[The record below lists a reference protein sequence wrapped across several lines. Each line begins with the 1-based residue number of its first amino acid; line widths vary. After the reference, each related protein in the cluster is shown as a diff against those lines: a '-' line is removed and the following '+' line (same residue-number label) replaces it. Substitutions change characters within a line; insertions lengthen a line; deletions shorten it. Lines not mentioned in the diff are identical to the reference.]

1 MLTSAFLL
9 WKPSRKHD
17 KAMGGGG
24 LFLQK
29 RKFLEIFFRIFL
41 CYLGRSCLFQR
52 QNCVNCKNA
61 EVTVFFWIKNAFNSK
76 GTPLLQMNQI
86 WKPYLIPILSN
97 LKFLRNHFVVYFRTL
112 NFWSLGNLGSPLTS
126 YKTEYFADQNGS
138 NGEPHEN

>member
-61 EVTVFFWIKNAFNSK
+61 EVTVFF
-76 GTPLLQMNQI
+76 
-86 WKPYLIPILSN
+86 
-97 LKFLRNHFVVYFRTL
+97 
-112 NFWSLGNLGSPLTS
+112 
-126 YKTEYFADQNGS
+126 
-138 NGEPHEN
+138 